1 MVHPWYGSQRT
12 LRQEAELTG
21 VGTHSGKSVTLR
33 LCPAEPGTGIV
44 FQRRDA
50 NGNDI
55 SIPARSSSLGGTE
68 LCTILAD
75 PSGVSVATIE
85 HLMAAVSAFFI
96 DNLII
101 EIDAGEVP
109 VMDGSSMPF
118 VEAID
123 EVGIVAQNAP
133 AHAIRV
139 LKPVRVEHGS
149 SWAEFIPQDSRRF
162 TVEIDFDC
170 PAIGRQ
176 KQSINVTP
184 QSFRRE
190 IARARTFG
198 YMKDVK
204 LLWSKGLAL
213 GSSLDNA
220 VVISDG
226 KVMNPEGLRYPDEFV
241 RHKLLDAIGDLSL
254 AGAPII
260 GHYRSYRGGHKVNAM
275 ALDALMSD
283 RSAWSRLVASD
294 NRPRRAEQGEAM
306 AAYWAPAFAPELS

>member
-1 MVHPWYGSQRT
+1 
-12 LRQEAELTG
+12 LRREVELTG
-21 VGTHSGKSVTLR
+21 VGTHSGKPVTLR

-68 LCTILAD
+68 LCTILSD
-75 PSGVSVATIE
+75 PSGISVATIE
-85 HLMAAVSAFFI
+85 HLMAALSAFFI
-96 DNLII
+96 DNLFI

-109 VMDGSSMPF
+109 VMDGSSAPF

-123 EVGIVAQNAP
+123 EVGIASQDAP
-133 AHAIRV
+133 AHAIRIV
-139 LKPVRVEHGS
+139 KPVRIEHGS
-149 SWAEFIPQDSRRF
+149 SWAEFLPEDSRRF
-162 TVEIDFDC
+162 SVEIDFDC

-176 KQSINVTP
+176 KKSLNVTP

-198 YMKDVK
+198 YMKDVEM
-204 LLWSKGLAL
+204 LWSKGLAL
-213 GSSLDNA
+213 GSSLENA
-220 VVISDG
+220 VVIKDG
-226 KVMNPEGLRYPDEFV
+226 EIINPEGLRYPDEFV

-275 ALDALMSD
+275 ALEALMSD
-283 RSAWSRLVASD
+283 RSAWSWLVARD
-294 NRPRRAEQGEAM
+294 TRPRRVEQGEVL